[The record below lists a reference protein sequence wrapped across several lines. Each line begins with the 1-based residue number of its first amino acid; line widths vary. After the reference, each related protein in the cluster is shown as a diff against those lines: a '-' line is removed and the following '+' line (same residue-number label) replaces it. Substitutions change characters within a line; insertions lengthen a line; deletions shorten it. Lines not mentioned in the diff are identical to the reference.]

1 MGIFGFGKTK
11 MAGAGPYMGAELGT
25 AESPMH
31 SGYVKGYGMGEARS
45 SGGASRMP
53 GEMTSARQYADV
65 PISQRATT
73 SRGMTPGQTRS
84 LLAKRGQ
91 LRGLEGKGT
100 VPAAGT
106 RSAGRPVKTNPGGR
120 PVANGYGSLVNHR
133 QAAAQAQASA
143 AARDNMGLSGRG
155 TRANPHNAGGYRGM
169 TKESYK
175 RANAAERAAVT
186 GGGRRPGRVTQFAGG
201 GSPPRLPGGALKGVP
216 ASAAASGMNA
226 PIVPA
231 MPSNPSLIG
240 QLGQIQGGGYA
251 GVVGDSVRKVQQ
263 ETRAARAP
271 MRANML
277 QQAKN
282 HPSYTGARRG
292 MPASGAISG
301 SGAMTHTPPAPL
313 MHGPPA
319 PIDNLLRETGKTTAK
334 KPLMKSFKNNKALMI
349 GAGAA
354 VIAGLAMN
362 RRGEGTSSGRSGMT
376 RY

>member
-1 MGIFGFGKTK
+1 MAFMFGRGSRASKST
-11 MAGAGPYMGAELGT
+11 APYMGAELGT
-25 AESPMH
+25 AQSPMH

-65 PISQRATT
+65 PISQRPTT

-106 RSAGRPVKTNPGGR
+106 RSAGRPAKTNAGGR
-120 PVANGYGSLVNHR
+120 PVASGYGSMVNHR

-143 AARDNMGLSGRG
+143 SARDSMGLAGRG
-155 TRANPHNAGGYRGM
+155 TRPNPHNAGGYRGM
-169 TKESYK
+169 TRESYE
-175 RANAAERAAVT
+175 RSDAARRTAAT

-201 GSPPRLPGGALKGVP
+201 GSPPRLPGGALKGIP
-216 ASAAASGMNA
+216 AAAAASGMNA

-231 MPSNPSLIG
+231 MPNNPSLIG

-251 GVVGDSVRKVQQ
+251 GVVGDSVRKVQG

-271 MRANML
+271 MRADML
-277 QQAKN
+277 QRAKN
-282 HPSYTGARRG
+282 HPAYTGAARG
-292 MPASGAISG
+292 ASTSLPGGVPVSVRKR
-301 SGAMTHTPPAPL
+301 PPAV
-313 MHGPPA
+313 GGGTGA
-319 PIDNLLRETGKTTAK
+319 VDDAVERGAKEVGKKGFLRSGKGLA
-334 KPLMKSFKNNKALMI
+334 I

-362 RRGEGTSSGRSGMT
+362 RRGDGTSSGRSGMT